1 MCERCAELEERIAR
15 YREVA
20 DLILDQS
27 ALSSITL
34 LIERCEAQKRDLH
47 SERRVA

>member
-1 MCERCAELEERIAR
+1 MCERCAELKKRIDR

-20 DLILDQS
+20 DRILDQS

-34 LIERCEAQKRDLH
+34 FIEQCEMQKRELH
-47 SERRVA
+47 AERKVV